1 MDTKRGYYSILLS
14 LIDKLFEGE
23 IDQQT
28 FEECVRYIFGGDA
41 YIMFTI
47 DKLVLSLVRDV
58 SGIEEKV
65 NGHVLTPCF
74 VRFTSSLPI
83 LNHKSCLSC
92 SRLRTGQSKWTKVIP
107 PPIEPVLLES

>member
-1 MDTKRGYYSILLS
+1 MLS

-58 SGIEEKV
+58 G
-65 NGHVLTPCF
+65 LTAERS
-74 VRFTSSLPI
+74 VMRVSLI
-83 LNHKSCLSC
+83 LAC
-92 SRLRTGQSKWTKVIP
+92 
-107 PPIEPVLLES
+107 